1 MDFEFFF
8 ALISHP
14 CFADQLDFKV
24 EKFKGKVTFQNSKIN
39 SGDIIKQSGV
49 IETGKGSFVKLSF
62 GEGSGS
68 LTLGPSSSLDLK
80 SVVLDPSSSSLAVT
94 LKNGVIRWVGKHKE
108 LGRLKG
114 ILTPQAALGVRGTD
128 FVLKTTELFDE
139 SEIVVLDGLVS
150 FENLAN
156 PNDKASVKKGQW
168 GGVGGRFGQIN
179 GKILD
184 LPKKILDHF
193 DRTLKL

>member
-1 MDFEFFF
+1 M
-8 ALISHP
+8 
-14 CFADQLDFKV
+14 
-24 EKFKGKVTFQNSKIN
+24 
-39 SGDIIKQSGV
+39 
-49 IETGKGSFVKLSF
+49 
-62 GEGSGS
+62 
-68 LTLGPSSSLDLK
+68 
-80 SVVLDPSSSSLAVT
+80 LDPSSSSLAVT
-94 LKNGVIRWVGKHKE
+94 LKNGVIRWIGKHKE